1 MIYDKTLYTGAIAL
15 LKELISTPSFSKEE
29 DQTAGIICRYFALQ
43 RVEHTRTGNNV
54 FAYNKFFDPAKPSI
68 LLNSHHDT
76 VKPAKGYTMDPFSP
90 IEKDGKIFGLG
101 SNDAGGPLVALIAT
115 FLHFHANGIPG
126 WNLILAATAEE
137 EISGSGGIEA
147 LLKDPLFIQQTK
159 GCFTKEY
166 LHPNTCA
173 IVGEP
178 TLLSMAVAER
188 GLLVLDAIATG
199 KAGHAAREEGDNA
212 LYHALNAI
220 QWFQSYEFEN
230 RSVLLGPVK
239 MSVTVIET
247 ENKAHNVVPATCR
260 FVVDVR
266 VNERYTFEEII
277 STIKAELPA
286 SVTIQPRS
294 TRLRSSMI
302 DLEHPLVKAG
312 LTNKLAY
319 YGSPTTSD
327 KALIPF
333 PALKLGP
340 GNSARSHSADEWI
353 DVDEIKNG
361 IDCYCALIDQLASK

>member
-1 MIYDKTLYTGAIAL
+1 MNNQLLKEEAIAL
-15 LKELISTPSFSKEE
+15 LKKLIEIPSFSKEE
-29 DQTAGIICRYFALQ
+29 NRTADCIEQYLQ
-43 RVEHTRTGNNV
+43 QKGVPIFRTGNNIV
-54 FAYNKFFDPAKPSI
+54 AIAGDIDINKPTL

-76 VKPAKGYTMDPFSP
+76 VKPNPQYTKDPFQP
-90 IEKDGKIFGLG
+90 IVENEKLYGLG

-115 FLHFHANGIPG
+115 FLHYFATGLKG
-126 WNLILAATAEE
+126 WNLVLAATAEE
-137 EISGSGGIEA
+137 EISGTGGIEA
-147 LLKDPLFIQQTK
+147 VLKNEKFIALTK
-159 GCFTKEY
+159 GCFTPAQ
-166 LHPNTCA
+166 LHSDSCA

-188 GLLVLDAIATG
+188 GLLVVDGLATG

-212 LYHALNAI
+212 FYQAIDAI
-220 QWFQSYEFEN
+220 QWFRNYSFEK
-230 RSVLLGPVK
+230 RSILLGPVK
-239 MSVTVIET
+239 MSVTVVET

-266 VNERYTFEEII
+266 VNECYTFAEILATI
-277 STIKAELPA
+277 SENLPA
-286 SVTIQPRS
+286 SVSIQPRS

-302 DLEHPLVKAG
+302 DLSHPLIKAG
-312 LTNKLAY
+312 LNNNLTY

-353 DVDEIKNG
+353 GIDEINSG
-361 IDCYCALIDQLASK
+361 IDCYVALLDQLTS

>member
-1 MIYDKTLYTGAIAL
+1 MNNDL
-15 LKELISTPSFSKEE
+15 LKQEALDLLKSLIAIPSFSKEE
-29 DQTAGIICRYFALQ
+29 EQTATRIEYYLQQKGIKNY
-43 RVEHTRTGNNV
+43 RTGNNV
-54 FAYNKFFDPAKPSI
+54 YAVAGDIDLAKPTL

-76 VKPAKGYTMDPFSP
+76 VKPNPQYTKDPFTP
-90 IEKDGKIFGLG
+90 IIENEKLYGLG
-101 SNDAGGPLVALIAT
+101 ANDAGGPLVALMAA
-115 FLHFHANGIPG
+115 FLHYHSNGIPG
-126 WNLILAATAEE
+126 WNLVLAATAEE
-137 EISGSGGIEA
+137 EISGSGGVEA

-159 GCFTKEY
+159 GCFTKEF
-166 LHPNTCA
+166 LHPHTCA

-220 QWFQSYEFEN
+220 KWFQSYEFEN

-277 STIKAELPA
+277 TTIKSEL
-286 SVTIQPRS
+286 SSSITIQPRS

-312 LTNKLAY
+312 LKNNLNY

-353 DVDEIKNG
+353 GVDEIKNG
-361 IDCYCALIDQLASK
+361 IDCYCKLIDQLASK